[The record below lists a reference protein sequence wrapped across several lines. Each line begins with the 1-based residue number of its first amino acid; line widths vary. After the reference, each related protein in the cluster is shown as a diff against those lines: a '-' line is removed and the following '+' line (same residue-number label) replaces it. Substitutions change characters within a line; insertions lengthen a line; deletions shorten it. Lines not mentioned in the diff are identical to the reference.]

1 MKTFQ
6 VLKAIIICLA
16 GVMLFGMALVTFFM
30 LQHLKRS
37 KIQEAILQAE
47 LIKQKEAVQQAERK
61 SMNKSMAVARAS
73 HDVRNALHSI
83 IGLIDY
89 CQDQRPGSD
98 LGTDFTKMK
107 EYAGDLLGWFKF
119 LFLLDSLNWYCP
131 VQVKY

>member
-1 MKTFQ
+1 MEIFE
-6 VLKAIIICLA
+6 VLKVIIIGSA
-16 GVMLFGMALVTFFM
+16 GVLLFGMALFTFFM
-30 LQHLKRS
+30 LRRVKQS

-98 LGTDFTKMK
+98 LGTDLAKMK
-107 EYAGDLLGWFKF
+107 DYAGDLLG
-119 LFLLDSLNWYCP
+119 LFQCLFRLDI
-131 VQVKY
+131 